1 VKAKTLPI
9 IQKTKLLELVV
20 FCELWVHLP
29 WLATTIWWSCPLHC
43 KFLLVPFDICVLC
56 WLMMKLI
63 SFSSSFDLFCEQ
75 VGLYMFV
82 FDGVGEKLFS
92 GVIVNVY

>member
-9 IQKTKLLELVV
+9 IQKMKLLELVV
-20 FCELWVHLP
+20 FCELCVHLP
-29 WLATTIWWSCPLHC
+29 WSATTIWWSCPLHY

-63 SFSSSFDLFCEQ
+63 SFSSSFDLFCKQ
-75 VGLYMFV
+75 VGFV
-82 FDGVGEKLFS
+82 HVCFLWSWGK
-92 GVIVNVY
+92 VIWWCYR